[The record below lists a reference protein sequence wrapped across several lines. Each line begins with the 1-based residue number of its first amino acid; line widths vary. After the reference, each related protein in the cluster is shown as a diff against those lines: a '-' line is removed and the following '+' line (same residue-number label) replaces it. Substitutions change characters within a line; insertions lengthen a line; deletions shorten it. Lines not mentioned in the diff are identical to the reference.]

1 MCAEEQSHD
10 QIAELICRQLAFFS
24 ELGVTHL
31 RIDRRMPPA
40 ESAEPAERSESP
52 EVSLKEPRPA
62 SSPSPAEETSVLT
75 LPMIREELGECT
87 RCKLSSTRT
96 HIVFG
101 VGDQDADLMFIGEAP
116 GEDEDLQGEPFVGAA
131 GKLLTK
137 IIAAMGLTREQVYI
151 ANILKCRPPNN
162 RNPHADEVAACEP
175 FLFKQIAAVRPLVIV
190 ALGKYAAQT
199 LLETDEWIS
208 RLRGRFFDYRGTL
221 LMPTFHPSYLLRN
234 PSAKRQVWDDVQ
246 AVVRKLKELGSDL
259 YPPDDASMEPNA
271 PAKPEE

>member
-1 MCAEEQSHD
+1 M
-10 QIAELICRQLAFFS
+10 
-24 ELGVTHL
+24 
-31 RIDRRMPPA
+31 
-40 ESAEPAERSESP
+40 
-52 EVSLKEPRPA
+52 
-62 SSPSPAEETSVLT
+62 
-75 LPMIREELGECT
+75 
-87 RCKLSSTRT
+87 
-96 HIVFG
+96 
-101 VGDQDADLMFIGEAP
+101 
-116 GEDEDLQGEPFVGAA
+116 
-131 GKLLTK
+131 
-137 IIAAMGLTREQVYI
+137 
-151 ANILKCRPPNN
+151 
-162 RNPHADEVAACEP
+162 AACEP